1 VKAAEGFMEEIV
13 KCGC

>member
-1 VKAAEGFMEEIV
+1 MNECEEIV